1 MWREFRPNPNR
12 QSPAMLNM
20 KTRRLL
26 IVISFLVALGLA
38 QDAARLT
45 AAEAQNHVG
54 ESATVCGKVA
64 STYYAFTKGRRP
76 TFLSIDKPYPNEIF
90 TVLIW
95 GSDRLKFDT
104 PEERYKHKS
113 ICATGQITSYRG
125 VAQIIAHDP
134 EQIKIQ

>member
-1 MWREFRPNPNR
+1 
-12 QSPAMLNM
+12 MLNM
-20 KTRRLL
+20 KARRLL
-26 IVISFLVALGLA
+26 IVICFLLALALA
-38 QDAARLT
+38 QDTARLT

-54 ESATVCGKVA
+54 ENATVCGKVA
-64 STYYAFTKGRRP
+64 STHYGERTRGRP
-76 TFLSIDKPYPNEIF
+76 TFLELDKPYPNQIF

-113 ICATGQITSYRG
+113 ICATGQMTSYRG
-125 VAQIIAHDP
+125 VAQIIAHNP